1 MENGFWVV
9 AISPDNPLLHIE
21 NVVLTPHTAGAASES
36 VRRTLEV
43 SVENILRAASGEKPQ
58 NMVSP

>member
-1 MENGFWVV
+1 MTAPNYYNRWKTDFG
-9 AISPDNPLLHIE
+9 LHIE

-58 NMVSP
+58 NLVSP